1 MNILTKRLLPMITA
15 IAVTMVMCLGSMAA
29 TQTVHAA
36 DSTKETPA
44 VVITGTGL
52 MGGSSYTAENI
63 AKEKVYTLE
72 DLKAMANADSASG
85 EKNQYLYS
93 AINTRDTKSI
103 YKTEGVRVDTL
114 LKDAGITNLNANKF
128 EFVAEDGYGVI
139 FDPAQTVPGTKEKP
153 SPTTA
158 LGNERYYFPNIGTD
172 SEDGKVAVPTVIAWA
187 EGGQKGEVT
196 EPKEVTAYGDR
207 DIRLVAGQL
216 HIADYNNPLWNGST
230 ANLTVIAGEKMAPV
244 LSVNGKNYT
253 RAELLA
259 KESTT
264 RAYTYTNKTG
274 ERTDY
279 VKGVLAADLLSVC
292 EDNDTITLECAD
304 NYQTVKITKKELRD
318 KNYILAYESGNTAAN
333 MEGIFES
340 SKDDPGITGCL
351 TLYADGEKPV
361 KLINK
366 MSYEAAEPAPP
377 QTEAPKAPASLT
389 VKAKTYNSAAVSWAK
404 SADADGYT
412 VYRADAKAATF
423 KAVKTVGAAT
433 TTWTNTGLK
442 TGTKYTY
449 KVRAYKND
457 GQDKLYSEYTGAK
470 SVTPQLAAPVLA
482 KAKAG
487 KKSVSL
493 TWKKVAGA
501 NGYKIYRADKKNG
514 TYKAVKTVSKASAVS
529 YADKKLKT
537 GKTYYYKIKAYRT
550 VDKQAKYSSFSA
562 VKSAKAK

>member
-93 AINTRDTKSI
+93 AINTYATKTI
-103 YKTEGVRVDTL
+103 YRAEGVRLDTL
-114 LKDAGITNLNANKF
+114 LKDVGITDLNSNKF
-128 EFVAEDGYGVI
+128 IFTAEDGYNVT
-139 FDPAQTVPGTKEKP
+139 FDPAATGQEAKNI
-153 SPTTA
+153 TTG
-158 LGNERYYFPNIGTD
+158 LGNPRYYFPGIGTS
-172 SEDGKVAVPTVIAWA
+172 SEDGKVDVPNIISWA
-187 EGGQKGEVT
+187 EGGKKGDLT
-196 EPKEVTAYGDR
+196 EPTEVEPHKKGNQVCLT
-207 DIRLVAGQL
+207 AGQL
-216 HIADYNNPLWNGST
+216 NITDQNEPLWNESSSMII
-230 ANLTVIAGEKMAPV
+230 AAGEKMAPA